1 MQTLTCANCGAGLEI
16 ENQFIRTVTCRYCGS
31 NYLVSGSDNL
41 DLTGQSASLADYP
54 SRLSIGAKGE
64 IRGRGFHVLGRIRYG
79 YDGGFWEEWQ
89 IAWDDGSP
97 PDWLEEDEGYWTV
110 YHRERIRGEI
120 PAYEQIRV
128 GTTVNINNYRVYVTE
143 KRTGRVIGSEGQF
156 SSVFPLK
163 GVFGYIQ
170 GGANDRTVSVN
181 YWEDEIELSVGDD
194 LEHSELKLL

>member
-1 MQTLTCANCGAGLEI
+1 MQTLTCANCGASLEV

-31 NYLVSGSDNL
+31 NYLVRGSDNL

-110 YHRERIRGEI
+110 YRRERIRGEI

-143 KRTGRVIGSEGQF
+143 KRMGRVIGSEGQF

-170 GGANDRTVSVN
+170 GGANDRTVSIN

-194 LEHSELKLL
+194 LEHNELKLL